1 MIIDVNAALGYWPFR
16 KLNHNA
22 PDGMCKLMEE
32 NGVTRAWVTMLDCIF
47 YKDVQVGNR
56 DLAEGLKG
64 YEKELKPVAVI
75 NPGFPGWEDDL
86 TECVEAFGMGAVRL
100 HPNYHNYSLGDD
112 CFARFMDRTAEM
124 NLIVQ
129 VAARASDE
137 RMHHWH
143 VRVPCT
149 DLTPLGKAAREHRD
163 VKIVLLNV
171 RTPEA
176 NKIEGGLAGNE
187 NVFVDISHVESV
199 NGVGELAEMIGSR
212 RVLFGSQAPY
222 QYMAS
227 AVLKMQEADLDDEA
241 KENIFF
247 KNTQG
252 LEGKP

>member
-1 MIIDVNAALGYWPFR
+1 MIIDVNTSLGHWPFR
-16 KLNHNA
+16 KLNHNT
-22 PDGMCKLMEE
+22 PKDLCRLMKK
-32 NGVTRAWVTMLDCIF
+32 NGVARAWVAMMDCIF

-56 DLAEGLKG
+56 DLAEAVKG
-64 YEKELKPVAVI
+64 REKKLKPVAVI
-75 NPGFPGWEDDL
+75 NPNFPGWEDDL
-86 TECVEAFGMGAVRL
+86 TECVERLGMSAVRL
-100 HPNYHNYSLGDD
+100 HPNYHNYSLADD
-112 CFARFMDRTAEM
+112 CFARFMDSAAAM

-143 VRVPCT
+143 VKVPCT
-149 DLTPLGKAAREHRD
+149 DLAPLGKGAREHRD
-163 VKIVLLNV
+163 VKIIILNV

-176 NKIEGGLAGNE
+176 NNIEGGLKDHE

-222 QYMAS
+222 QYMTS
-227 AVLKMQEADLDDEA
+227 AVLKMQEADVDDAA
-241 KENIFF
+241 KQNIFF
-247 KNTQG
+247 KNAQE